1 MPRSGWSPGIVPYGA
16 DETAYLVVDSFS
28 NGTVYRE
35 TEIEKAECETVI
47 SDLLTGQYNSPVRV
61 IEFNTLEHWSD
72 DVSVDIAAEIQVR
85 CDIAGV
91 PGPEHVRDFVEA
103 HRPPTR
109 QLALRL
115 V

>member
-1 MPRSGWSPGIVPYGA
+1 MPRSGWSPGIVPFGA
-16 DETAYLVVDSFS
+16 DETAYLVVDGFS

-35 TEIEKAECETVI
+35 TEIEKAELETVI
-47 SDLLTGQYNSPVRV
+47 SDLLTGQYNSPLRV
-61 IEFNTLEHWSD
+61 IAFNTLEHWSD
-72 DVSVDIAAEIQVR
+72 DVSSDVAAEVQSR

-91 PGPEHVRDFVEA
+91 PLPEHLRDFVEA
-103 HRPPTR
+103 HQPPSR